1 MKQSKMTLIA
11 LVIILIGLALCTIH
25 IVYADNQNS
34 KEASSNDLGFMQQS
48 FDTKQ
53 VEHTSKTKLT
63 SYDKSGQQSDATGNL
78 SDLSG
83 NLTTNNSTGSNSL
96 GNYSEI
102 VGGSETKIPK
112 GLGKKHS
119 YTSWQ
124 SVNSS
129 NKDAF
134 KLVKKT
140 GLHFDNEGF
149 AKIRGRYVVICTKV
163 FGDVGDYVDFYK
175 ENGTVIPCIIGDI
188 KNSSNKWG
196 TSNGKDVL
204 DFFVDRATWYP
215 VDEGGNQ
222 QLDSVSF
229 KIQEDDLEE
238 ICDYFEKLT
247 EYFDNIQN
255 NNSKVTSI
263 ENIIKKLNTI
273 GNALETGNKQL
284 TLVVMI
290 VLCFIFYFA
299 FKFVFPIYVIAL
311 AMFTIYNVKLSSKI
325 YTTSLLRKVIEDN
338 ISAIE
343 QMYRDKALAQ
353 LNQEKRELEESY
365 KETKNELENEL
376 SDTKNKLESILMS
389 AKERFTYDDD
399 KLRENQNNLLIV
411 NKNKKSELERLKLQE
426 KQKYDSLLKELEV
439 TKQQFDQA
447 ADNLKNKYI
456 NFDKVG
462 DSYVMD
468 KDFLLDIDAVTKKP
482 KFFEFNFGSNLFIY
496 SDITDVINFIKLFVV
511 QVRARLKP
519 SCINM
524 TIFDDKFMG
533 RDYLCFK
540 ETEDDKY
547 DNIMRLLI
555 NKEELKNYV
564 GELSELSIT
573 RTTNIKRE
581 FNNIIE
587 YNNFMLS
594 QNSLP
599 ESYTFFFVQ
608 DIVLNT
614 LLETTFRQIL
624 LNGSDLGIYPFVFLS
639 MENFSQGGNDAKE
652 LIKYFDNI
660 YTFDQDAT
668 HQYEGSNTILKRKA
682 KDFVLERILGEES

>member
-1 MKQSKMTLIA
+1 MHKLNVDMNTDKKQQEVLSYDDLKIKLTNLQRDLAKCRENIENYERQSKHLEHEELNIKQSFERTLSEESNKELNQYVNNLSAPVANKVTELEDELLELEDRFKEEMSKFSKEDLTDYYYSESEMLEDIHKA
-11 LVIILIGLALCTIH
+11 LAMLNERLINLIGERF
-25 IVYADNQNS
+25 Q
-34 KEASSNDLGFMQQS
+34 KEL
-48 FDTKQ
+48 
-53 VEHTSKTKLT
+53 
-63 SYDKSGQQSDATGNL
+63 
-78 SDLSG
+78 
-83 NLTTNNSTGSNSL
+83 
-96 GNYSEI
+96 
-102 VGGSETKIPK
+102 
-112 GLGKKHS
+112 
-119 YTSWQ
+119 
-124 SVNSS
+124 
-129 NKDAF
+129 
-134 KLVKKT
+134 
-140 GLHFDNEGF
+140 
-149 AKIRGRYVVICTKV
+149 
-163 FGDVGDYVDFYK
+163 
-175 ENGTVIPCIIGDI
+175 
-188 KNSSNKWG
+188 
-196 TSNGKDVL
+196 
-204 DFFVDRATWYP
+204 
-215 VDEGGNQ
+215 NQ

-263 ENIIKKLNTI
+263 ENIVKKLNTI

-284 TLVVMI
+284 TLVVML

-343 QMYRDKALAQ
+343 QMYREKALAQ

>member
-1 MKQSKMTLIA
+1 MNTDKNQQEVLSYDDLKIKLTNLQRDLAKCRENIENYERQSKHLEHEELNIKQSFERTLSEESNKELNQYVNNLSAPVANKVTELEDELLELEDRFKEEMSKFSKEDLTDYYYSESEMLEDVHKA
-11 LVIILIGLALCTIH
+11 LAMLNERLTNLIGERF
-25 IVYADNQNS
+25 Q
-34 KEASSNDLGFMQQS
+34 KEL
-48 FDTKQ
+48 
-53 VEHTSKTKLT
+53 
-63 SYDKSGQQSDATGNL
+63 
-78 SDLSG
+78 
-83 NLTTNNSTGSNSL
+83 
-96 GNYSEI
+96 
-102 VGGSETKIPK
+102 
-112 GLGKKHS
+112 
-119 YTSWQ
+119 
-124 SVNSS
+124 
-129 NKDAF
+129 
-134 KLVKKT
+134 
-140 GLHFDNEGF
+140 
-149 AKIRGRYVVICTKV
+149 
-163 FGDVGDYVDFYK
+163 
-175 ENGTVIPCIIGDI
+175 
-188 KNSSNKWG
+188 
-196 TSNGKDVL
+196 
-204 DFFVDRATWYP
+204 
-215 VDEGGNQ
+215 NQ

-229 KIQEDDLEE
+229 KIQADDLEE

-263 ENIIKKLNTI
+263 ENIVKKLNTI

-284 TLVVMI
+284 TLVVML

-343 QMYRDKALAQ
+343 QMYREKALAQ

-547 DNIMRLLI
+547 DSIMRLLI

>member
-1 MKQSKMTLIA
+1 MNTDKKQQEVLSYDDLKIKLTNLQRDLAKCRENIENYERQSKHLEHEELNIKQSFERTLSEESNKELNQYVNNLSAPVANKVTELEDELLELEDRFKEEMSKFSKEDLTDYYYSESEMLEDVHKA
-11 LVIILIGLALCTIH
+11 LAMLNERLTNLIGERF
-25 IVYADNQNS
+25 Q
-34 KEASSNDLGFMQQS
+34 KEL
-48 FDTKQ
+48 
-53 VEHTSKTKLT
+53 
-63 SYDKSGQQSDATGNL
+63 
-78 SDLSG
+78 
-83 NLTTNNSTGSNSL
+83 
-96 GNYSEI
+96 
-102 VGGSETKIPK
+102 
-112 GLGKKHS
+112 
-119 YTSWQ
+119 
-124 SVNSS
+124 
-129 NKDAF
+129 
-134 KLVKKT
+134 
-140 GLHFDNEGF
+140 
-149 AKIRGRYVVICTKV
+149 
-163 FGDVGDYVDFYK
+163 
-175 ENGTVIPCIIGDI
+175 
-188 KNSSNKWG
+188 
-196 TSNGKDVL
+196 
-204 DFFVDRATWYP
+204 
-215 VDEGGNQ
+215 NQ

-229 KIQEDDLEE
+229 KIQADDLEE

-263 ENIIKKLNTI
+263 ENIVKKLNTI

-284 TLVVMI
+284 TLVVML

-540 ETEDDKY
+540 ETENDKY

>member
-1 MKQSKMTLIA
+1 MHKLNVDMNTDKKQQEVLSYDDLKIKLTNLQRDLAKCRENIENYERQSKHLEHEELNIKQSFERTLSEESNKELNQYVNNLSAPVANKVTELEDELLELEDRFKEEMSKFSKEDLTDYYYSESEMLEDVHKA
-11 LVIILIGLALCTIH
+11 LAMLNERLTNLIGERF
-25 IVYADNQNS
+25 Q
-34 KEASSNDLGFMQQS
+34 KEL
-48 FDTKQ
+48 
-53 VEHTSKTKLT
+53 
-63 SYDKSGQQSDATGNL
+63 
-78 SDLSG
+78 
-83 NLTTNNSTGSNSL
+83 
-96 GNYSEI
+96 
-102 VGGSETKIPK
+102 
-112 GLGKKHS
+112 
-119 YTSWQ
+119 
-124 SVNSS
+124 
-129 NKDAF
+129 
-134 KLVKKT
+134 
-140 GLHFDNEGF
+140 
-149 AKIRGRYVVICTKV
+149 
-163 FGDVGDYVDFYK
+163 
-175 ENGTVIPCIIGDI
+175 
-188 KNSSNKWG
+188 
-196 TSNGKDVL
+196 
-204 DFFVDRATWYP
+204 
-215 VDEGGNQ
+215 NQ

-263 ENIIKKLNTI
+263 ENIVKKLNTI

-284 TLVVMI
+284 TLVVML

-599 ESYTFFFVQ
+599 EFYTFFFVQ

>member
-1 MKQSKMTLIA
+1 MITKHRLIVCSDNYVGCIDCVDYAGYVGHTGCIGYVGFGSFVDWKEMHKLNVDMNTDKKQQEVLSYDDLKIKLTNLQRDLAKCRENIENYERQSKHLEHEELNIKQSFERTLSEESNKELNQYVNNLSAPVANKVTELEDELLELEDRFKEEMSKFSKEDLTDYYYSESEMLEDVHKA
-11 LVIILIGLALCTIH
+11 LAMLNERLTNLIGERF
-25 IVYADNQNS
+25 Q
-34 KEASSNDLGFMQQS
+34 KEL
-48 FDTKQ
+48 
-53 VEHTSKTKLT
+53 
-63 SYDKSGQQSDATGNL
+63 
-78 SDLSG
+78 
-83 NLTTNNSTGSNSL
+83 
-96 GNYSEI
+96 
-102 VGGSETKIPK
+102 
-112 GLGKKHS
+112 
-119 YTSWQ
+119 
-124 SVNSS
+124 
-129 NKDAF
+129 
-134 KLVKKT
+134 
-140 GLHFDNEGF
+140 
-149 AKIRGRYVVICTKV
+149 
-163 FGDVGDYVDFYK
+163 
-175 ENGTVIPCIIGDI
+175 
-188 KNSSNKWG
+188 
-196 TSNGKDVL
+196 
-204 DFFVDRATWYP
+204 
-215 VDEGGNQ
+215 NQ

-229 KIQEDDLEE
+229 KIQADDLEE

-263 ENIIKKLNTI
+263 ENIVKKLNTI

-284 TLVVMI
+284 TLVVML

-365 KETKNELENEL
+365 NETKNELENEL

-639 MENFSQGGNDAKE
+639 MENLSQGGNDAKE

>member
-1 MKQSKMTLIA
+1 MHKLNVDMNTDKKQQEVLSYDDLKIKLTNLQRDLAKCRENIENYERQSKHLEHEELNIKQSFERTLSEESNKELNQYVNNLSAPVANKVTELEDELLELEDRFKEEMSKFSKEDLTDYYYSESEMLEDVHKA
-11 LVIILIGLALCTIH
+11 LAMLNERLTNLIGERF
-25 IVYADNQNS
+25 Q
-34 KEASSNDLGFMQQS
+34 KEL
-48 FDTKQ
+48 
-53 VEHTSKTKLT
+53 
-63 SYDKSGQQSDATGNL
+63 
-78 SDLSG
+78 
-83 NLTTNNSTGSNSL
+83 
-96 GNYSEI
+96 
-102 VGGSETKIPK
+102 
-112 GLGKKHS
+112 
-119 YTSWQ
+119 
-124 SVNSS
+124 
-129 NKDAF
+129 
-134 KLVKKT
+134 
-140 GLHFDNEGF
+140 
-149 AKIRGRYVVICTKV
+149 
-163 FGDVGDYVDFYK
+163 
-175 ENGTVIPCIIGDI
+175 
-188 KNSSNKWG
+188 
-196 TSNGKDVL
+196 
-204 DFFVDRATWYP
+204 
-215 VDEGGNQ
+215 NQ

-229 KIQEDDLEE
+229 KIQADDLEE

-263 ENIIKKLNTI
+263 ENIVKKLNTI

-284 TLVVMI
+284 TLVVML

-511 QVRARLKP
+511 QARARLKP

>member
-1 MKQSKMTLIA
+1 MNTDKNQQEVLSYDDLKIKLTNLQRDLAKCRENIENYERQSKHLEHEELNIKQSFERTLSEESNKELNQYVNNLSAPVANKVTELEDELLELEDRFKEEMSKFSKEDLTDYYYSESEMLEDVHKA
-11 LVIILIGLALCTIH
+11 LAMLNERLTNLIGERF
-25 IVYADNQNS
+25 Q
-34 KEASSNDLGFMQQS
+34 KEL
-48 FDTKQ
+48 
-53 VEHTSKTKLT
+53 
-63 SYDKSGQQSDATGNL
+63 
-78 SDLSG
+78 
-83 NLTTNNSTGSNSL
+83 
-96 GNYSEI
+96 
-102 VGGSETKIPK
+102 
-112 GLGKKHS
+112 
-119 YTSWQ
+119 
-124 SVNSS
+124 
-129 NKDAF
+129 
-134 KLVKKT
+134 
-140 GLHFDNEGF
+140 
-149 AKIRGRYVVICTKV
+149 
-163 FGDVGDYVDFYK
+163 
-175 ENGTVIPCIIGDI
+175 
-188 KNSSNKWG
+188 
-196 TSNGKDVL
+196 
-204 DFFVDRATWYP
+204 
-215 VDEGGNQ
+215 NQ

-682 KDFVLERILGEES
+682 KDFVLERILGEEN

>member
-1 MKQSKMTLIA
+1 MHKLNVDMNTDKKQQEVLSYDDLKIKLTNLQRDLAKCRENIENYERQSKHLEHEELNIKQSFERTLSEESNKELSQYVNNLSAPVANKVTELEDELLELEDRFKEEMSKFSKEDLTDYYYSESEMLEDVHKA
-11 LVIILIGLALCTIH
+11 LAMLNERLTNLIGERF
-25 IVYADNQNS
+25 Q
-34 KEASSNDLGFMQQS
+34 KEL
-48 FDTKQ
+48 
-53 VEHTSKTKLT
+53 
-63 SYDKSGQQSDATGNL
+63 
-78 SDLSG
+78 
-83 NLTTNNSTGSNSL
+83 
-96 GNYSEI
+96 
-102 VGGSETKIPK
+102 
-112 GLGKKHS
+112 
-119 YTSWQ
+119 
-124 SVNSS
+124 
-129 NKDAF
+129 
-134 KLVKKT
+134 
-140 GLHFDNEGF
+140 
-149 AKIRGRYVVICTKV
+149 
-163 FGDVGDYVDFYK
+163 
-175 ENGTVIPCIIGDI
+175 
-188 KNSSNKWG
+188 
-196 TSNGKDVL
+196 
-204 DFFVDRATWYP
+204 
-215 VDEGGNQ
+215 NQ

-229 KIQEDDLEE
+229 KIQADDLEE

-263 ENIIKKLNTI
+263 ENIVKKLNTI

-284 TLVVMI
+284 TLVVML

>member
-1 MKQSKMTLIA
+1 MHKLNVDMNTDKKQQEVLSYDDLKIKLTNLQRDLAKCRENIENYERQSKHLEHEELNIKQSFERTLSEESNKELNQYVNNLSAPVANKVTELEDELLELEDRFKEEMSKFSKEDLTDYYYNESEMLEDVHKA
-11 LVIILIGLALCTIH
+11 LAMLNERLTNLIGERF
-25 IVYADNQNS
+25 Q
-34 KEASSNDLGFMQQS
+34 KEL
-48 FDTKQ
+48 
-53 VEHTSKTKLT
+53 
-63 SYDKSGQQSDATGNL
+63 
-78 SDLSG
+78 
-83 NLTTNNSTGSNSL
+83 
-96 GNYSEI
+96 
-102 VGGSETKIPK
+102 
-112 GLGKKHS
+112 
-119 YTSWQ
+119 
-124 SVNSS
+124 
-129 NKDAF
+129 
-134 KLVKKT
+134 
-140 GLHFDNEGF
+140 
-149 AKIRGRYVVICTKV
+149 
-163 FGDVGDYVDFYK
+163 
-175 ENGTVIPCIIGDI
+175 
-188 KNSSNKWG
+188 
-196 TSNGKDVL
+196 
-204 DFFVDRATWYP
+204 
-215 VDEGGNQ
+215 NQ

-229 KIQEDDLEE
+229 KIQADDLEE

-263 ENIIKKLNTI
+263 ENIVKKLNTI

-284 TLVVMI
+284 TLVVML

-468 KDFLLDIDAVTKKP
+468 KDFLLDIDEVTKKP

>member
-1 MKQSKMTLIA
+1 MHKLNVDMNTDKKQQEVLSYDDLKIKLTNLQRDLAKCRENIENYERQSKHLEHEELNIKQSFERTLSEESNKELNQYVNNLSAPVANKVTELEDELLELEDRFKEEMSKFSKEDLTDYYYSESEMLEDVHKA
-11 LVIILIGLALCTIH
+11 LAMLNERLTNLIGERF
-25 IVYADNQNS
+25 Q
-34 KEASSNDLGFMQQS
+34 KEL
-48 FDTKQ
+48 
-53 VEHTSKTKLT
+53 
-63 SYDKSGQQSDATGNL
+63 
-78 SDLSG
+78 
-83 NLTTNNSTGSNSL
+83 
-96 GNYSEI
+96 
-102 VGGSETKIPK
+102 
-112 GLGKKHS
+112 
-119 YTSWQ
+119 
-124 SVNSS
+124 
-129 NKDAF
+129 
-134 KLVKKT
+134 
-140 GLHFDNEGF
+140 
-149 AKIRGRYVVICTKV
+149 
-163 FGDVGDYVDFYK
+163 
-175 ENGTVIPCIIGDI
+175 
-188 KNSSNKWG
+188 
-196 TSNGKDVL
+196 
-204 DFFVDRATWYP
+204 
-215 VDEGGNQ
+215 NQ

-229 KIQEDDLEE
+229 KIQADDLEE

-263 ENIIKKLNTI
+263 ENIVKKLNTI

-284 TLVVMI
+284 TLVVML

-411 NKNKKSELERLKLQE
+411 NKNKKLELERLKLQE

>member
-1 MKQSKMTLIA
+1 MHKLNVDMNTDKNQQEVLSYDDLKIKLTNLQRDLAKCRENIENYERQSKHLEHEELNIKQSFERTLSEESNKELNQYVNNLSAPVANKVTELEDELLELEDRFKEEMSKFSKEDLTDYYYSESEMLEDVHKA
-11 LVIILIGLALCTIH
+11 LAMLNERLINLIGERF
-25 IVYADNQNS
+25 Q
-34 KEASSNDLGFMQQS
+34 KEL
-48 FDTKQ
+48 
-53 VEHTSKTKLT
+53 
-63 SYDKSGQQSDATGNL
+63 
-78 SDLSG
+78 
-83 NLTTNNSTGSNSL
+83 
-96 GNYSEI
+96 
-102 VGGSETKIPK
+102 
-112 GLGKKHS
+112 
-119 YTSWQ
+119 
-124 SVNSS
+124 
-129 NKDAF
+129 
-134 KLVKKT
+134 
-140 GLHFDNEGF
+140 
-149 AKIRGRYVVICTKV
+149 
-163 FGDVGDYVDFYK
+163 
-175 ENGTVIPCIIGDI
+175 
-188 KNSSNKWG
+188 
-196 TSNGKDVL
+196 
-204 DFFVDRATWYP
+204 
-215 VDEGGNQ
+215 NQ

>member
-1 MKQSKMTLIA
+1 MHKLNVDMNTDKKQQEVLSYDDLKIKLTNLQRDLAKCRENIENYERQSKHLEHEELNIKQSFERTLSEESNKELNQYVNNLSAPVANKVTELEDELLELEDRFKEEMSKFSKEDLTDYYYSESEMLEDVHKA
-11 LVIILIGLALCTIH
+11 LAMLTERLTNLIGERF
-25 IVYADNQNS
+25 Q
-34 KEASSNDLGFMQQS
+34 KEL
-48 FDTKQ
+48 
-53 VEHTSKTKLT
+53 
-63 SYDKSGQQSDATGNL
+63 
-78 SDLSG
+78 
-83 NLTTNNSTGSNSL
+83 
-96 GNYSEI
+96 
-102 VGGSETKIPK
+102 
-112 GLGKKHS
+112 
-119 YTSWQ
+119 
-124 SVNSS
+124 
-129 NKDAF
+129 
-134 KLVKKT
+134 
-140 GLHFDNEGF
+140 
-149 AKIRGRYVVICTKV
+149 
-163 FGDVGDYVDFYK
+163 
-175 ENGTVIPCIIGDI
+175 
-188 KNSSNKWG
+188 
-196 TSNGKDVL
+196 
-204 DFFVDRATWYP
+204 
-215 VDEGGNQ
+215 NQ

-229 KIQEDDLEE
+229 KIQADDLEE

-263 ENIIKKLNTI
+263 ENIVKKLNTI

-284 TLVVMI
+284 TLVVML

>member
-1 MKQSKMTLIA
+1 MNTDKKQQEVLSYDDLKIKLTNLQRDLAKCRENIENYERQSKHLEHEELNIKQSFERTLSEESNKELNQYVNNLSAPVANKVTELEDELLELEDRFKEEMSKFSKEDLTDYYYSESEMLEDVHKA
-11 LVIILIGLALCTIH
+11 LAMLNERLTNLIGERF
-25 IVYADNQNS
+25 Q
-34 KEASSNDLGFMQQS
+34 KEL
-48 FDTKQ
+48 
-53 VEHTSKTKLT
+53 
-63 SYDKSGQQSDATGNL
+63 
-78 SDLSG
+78 
-83 NLTTNNSTGSNSL
+83 
-96 GNYSEI
+96 
-102 VGGSETKIPK
+102 
-112 GLGKKHS
+112 
-119 YTSWQ
+119 
-124 SVNSS
+124 
-129 NKDAF
+129 
-134 KLVKKT
+134 
-140 GLHFDNEGF
+140 
-149 AKIRGRYVVICTKV
+149 
-163 FGDVGDYVDFYK
+163 
-175 ENGTVIPCIIGDI
+175 
-188 KNSSNKWG
+188 
-196 TSNGKDVL
+196 
-204 DFFVDRATWYP
+204 
-215 VDEGGNQ
+215 NQ

-229 KIQEDDLEE
+229 KIQADDLEE

-263 ENIIKKLNTI
+263 ENIVKKLNTI

-284 TLVVMI
+284 TLVVML

-624 LNGSDLGIYPFVFLS
+624 LNGSDLGIYLFVFLS

>member
-1 MKQSKMTLIA
+1 MNTDKNQQEVLSYDDLKIKLTNLQRDLAKCRENIENYERQSKHLEHEELNIKQSFERTLSEESNKELNQYVNNLSAPVANKVTELEDELLELEDRFKEEMSKFSKEDLTDYYYSESEMLEDVHKA
-11 LVIILIGLALCTIH
+11 LAMLNERLTNLIGERF
-25 IVYADNQNS
+25 Q
-34 KEASSNDLGFMQQS
+34 KEL
-48 FDTKQ
+48 
-53 VEHTSKTKLT
+53 
-63 SYDKSGQQSDATGNL
+63 
-78 SDLSG
+78 
-83 NLTTNNSTGSNSL
+83 
-96 GNYSEI
+96 
-102 VGGSETKIPK
+102 
-112 GLGKKHS
+112 
-119 YTSWQ
+119 
-124 SVNSS
+124 
-129 NKDAF
+129 
-134 KLVKKT
+134 
-140 GLHFDNEGF
+140 
-149 AKIRGRYVVICTKV
+149 
-163 FGDVGDYVDFYK
+163 
-175 ENGTVIPCIIGDI
+175 
-188 KNSSNKWG
+188 
-196 TSNGKDVL
+196 
-204 DFFVDRATWYP
+204 
-215 VDEGGNQ
+215 NQ

-447 ADNLKNKYI
+447 ADNLKNRYI

-496 SDITDVINFIKLFVV
+496 SDITDIINFIKLFVV

>member
-1 MKQSKMTLIA
+1 MHKLNVDMNTDKKQQEVLSYDDLKIKLTNLQRDLAKCRENIENYERQSKHLEHEELNIKQSFERTLSEESNKELNQYVNNLSSPVANKVTELEDELLELEDRFKEEMSKFSKEDLTDYYYSESEMLEDVHKA
-11 LVIILIGLALCTIH
+11 LAMLNERLTNLIGERF
-25 IVYADNQNS
+25 Q
-34 KEASSNDLGFMQQS
+34 KEL
-48 FDTKQ
+48 
-53 VEHTSKTKLT
+53 
-63 SYDKSGQQSDATGNL
+63 
-78 SDLSG
+78 
-83 NLTTNNSTGSNSL
+83 
-96 GNYSEI
+96 
-102 VGGSETKIPK
+102 
-112 GLGKKHS
+112 
-119 YTSWQ
+119 
-124 SVNSS
+124 
-129 NKDAF
+129 
-134 KLVKKT
+134 
-140 GLHFDNEGF
+140 
-149 AKIRGRYVVICTKV
+149 
-163 FGDVGDYVDFYK
+163 
-175 ENGTVIPCIIGDI
+175 
-188 KNSSNKWG
+188 
-196 TSNGKDVL
+196 
-204 DFFVDRATWYP
+204 
-215 VDEGGNQ
+215 NQ

-229 KIQEDDLEE
+229 KIQADDLEE

-263 ENIIKKLNTI
+263 ENIVKKLNTI

-284 TLVVMI
+284 TLVVML

>member
-1 MKQSKMTLIA
+1 MHKLNVDMNTDKKQQEVLSYDDLKIKLTNLQRDLAKCRENIENYERQSKHLEHEELNIKQSFERTLSEESNKELNQYVNNLSAPVANKVTELEDELLELKDRFKEEMSKFSKEDLTDYYYSESEMLEDVHKA
-11 LVIILIGLALCTIH
+11 LAMLNERLTNLIGERF
-25 IVYADNQNS
+25 Q
-34 KEASSNDLGFMQQS
+34 KEL
-48 FDTKQ
+48 
-53 VEHTSKTKLT
+53 
-63 SYDKSGQQSDATGNL
+63 
-78 SDLSG
+78 
-83 NLTTNNSTGSNSL
+83 
-96 GNYSEI
+96 
-102 VGGSETKIPK
+102 
-112 GLGKKHS
+112 
-119 YTSWQ
+119 
-124 SVNSS
+124 
-129 NKDAF
+129 
-134 KLVKKT
+134 
-140 GLHFDNEGF
+140 
-149 AKIRGRYVVICTKV
+149 
-163 FGDVGDYVDFYK
+163 
-175 ENGTVIPCIIGDI
+175 
-188 KNSSNKWG
+188 
-196 TSNGKDVL
+196 
-204 DFFVDRATWYP
+204 
-215 VDEGGNQ
+215 NQ

-229 KIQEDDLEE
+229 KIQADDLEE

-263 ENIIKKLNTI
+263 ENIVKKLNTI

-284 TLVVMI
+284 TLVVML

-343 QMYRDKALAQ
+343 QMYREKALAQ

-547 DNIMRLLI
+547 DSIMRLLI

>member
-1 MKQSKMTLIA
+1 MNTDKKQQEVLSYDDLKIKLTNLQRDLAKCRENIENYERQSKHLEHEELNIKQSFEKTLSEESNKELNQYVNNLSAPVANKVTELEDELLELEDRFKEEMSKFSKEDLTDYYYSESEMLEDVHKA
-11 LVIILIGLALCTIH
+11 LAMLNERLTNLIGERF
-25 IVYADNQNS
+25 Q
-34 KEASSNDLGFMQQS
+34 KEL
-48 FDTKQ
+48 
-53 VEHTSKTKLT
+53 
-63 SYDKSGQQSDATGNL
+63 
-78 SDLSG
+78 
-83 NLTTNNSTGSNSL
+83 
-96 GNYSEI
+96 
-102 VGGSETKIPK
+102 
-112 GLGKKHS
+112 
-119 YTSWQ
+119 
-124 SVNSS
+124 
-129 NKDAF
+129 
-134 KLVKKT
+134 
-140 GLHFDNEGF
+140 
-149 AKIRGRYVVICTKV
+149 
-163 FGDVGDYVDFYK
+163 
-175 ENGTVIPCIIGDI
+175 
-188 KNSSNKWG
+188 
-196 TSNGKDVL
+196 
-204 DFFVDRATWYP
+204 
-215 VDEGGNQ
+215 NQ

-229 KIQEDDLEE
+229 KIQADDLEE

-263 ENIIKKLNTI
+263 ENIVKKLNTI

-284 TLVVMI
+284 TLVVML

>member
-1 MKQSKMTLIA
+1 MHKLNVDMNTDKKQQEVLSYDDLKIKLTNLQRDLAKCRENIENYERQSKHLEHEELNIKQSFERTLSEESNKELNQYVNNLSAPVANKVTELEDELLELEDRFKEEMSKFSKEDLTDYYYSESEMLEDVHKA
-11 LVIILIGLALCTIH
+11 LAMLNERLTNLIGERF
-25 IVYADNQNS
+25 Q
-34 KEASSNDLGFMQQS
+34 KEL
-48 FDTKQ
+48 
-53 VEHTSKTKLT
+53 
-63 SYDKSGQQSDATGNL
+63 
-78 SDLSG
+78 
-83 NLTTNNSTGSNSL
+83 
-96 GNYSEI
+96 
-102 VGGSETKIPK
+102 
-112 GLGKKHS
+112 
-119 YTSWQ
+119 
-124 SVNSS
+124 
-129 NKDAF
+129 
-134 KLVKKT
+134 
-140 GLHFDNEGF
+140 
-149 AKIRGRYVVICTKV
+149 
-163 FGDVGDYVDFYK
+163 
-175 ENGTVIPCIIGDI
+175 
-188 KNSSNKWG
+188 
-196 TSNGKDVL
+196 
-204 DFFVDRATWYP
+204 
-215 VDEGGNQ
+215 NQ

-229 KIQEDDLEE
+229 KIQADDLEE

-284 TLVVMI
+284 TLVVML

>member
-1 MKQSKMTLIA
+1 MNTDKKQQEVLSYDDLKIKLTNLQRDLAKCRENIENYERQSKHLEHEELNIKQSFERTLSEESNKELNQYVNNLSAPVANKVTELEDELLELEDRFKEEMSKFSKEDLTDYYYSESEMLEDVHKA
-11 LVIILIGLALCTIH
+11 LAMLNERLTNLIGERF
-25 IVYADNQNS
+25 Q
-34 KEASSNDLGFMQQS
+34 KEL
-48 FDTKQ
+48 
-53 VEHTSKTKLT
+53 
-63 SYDKSGQQSDATGNL
+63 
-78 SDLSG
+78 
-83 NLTTNNSTGSNSL
+83 
-96 GNYSEI
+96 
-102 VGGSETKIPK
+102 
-112 GLGKKHS
+112 
-119 YTSWQ
+119 
-124 SVNSS
+124 
-129 NKDAF
+129 
-134 KLVKKT
+134 
-140 GLHFDNEGF
+140 
-149 AKIRGRYVVICTKV
+149 
-163 FGDVGDYVDFYK
+163 
-175 ENGTVIPCIIGDI
+175 
-188 KNSSNKWG
+188 
-196 TSNGKDVL
+196 
-204 DFFVDRATWYP
+204 
-215 VDEGGNQ
+215 NQ

-263 ENIIKKLNTI
+263 ENIVKKLNTI

-284 TLVVMI
+284 TLVVML

-462 DSYVMD
+462 DSYVMA

-524 TIFDDKFMG
+524 TSFDDKFMG

-682 KDFVLERILGEES
+682 KDFVLERILGEEI

>member
-1 MKQSKMTLIA
+1 MHKLNVDMNTDKKQQEVLSYDDLKIKLTNLQRDLAKCRENIENYERQSKHLEHEELNIKQSFERTLSEESNKELNQYVNNLSAPVAKKVTELEDELLELEDRFKEEMSKFSKEDLTDYYYSESEMLEDVHKA
-11 LVIILIGLALCTIH
+11 LAMLNERLTNLIGERF
-25 IVYADNQNS
+25 Q
-34 KEASSNDLGFMQQS
+34 KEL
-48 FDTKQ
+48 
-53 VEHTSKTKLT
+53 
-63 SYDKSGQQSDATGNL
+63 
-78 SDLSG
+78 
-83 NLTTNNSTGSNSL
+83 
-96 GNYSEI
+96 
-102 VGGSETKIPK
+102 
-112 GLGKKHS
+112 
-119 YTSWQ
+119 
-124 SVNSS
+124 
-129 NKDAF
+129 
-134 KLVKKT
+134 
-140 GLHFDNEGF
+140 
-149 AKIRGRYVVICTKV
+149 
-163 FGDVGDYVDFYK
+163 
-175 ENGTVIPCIIGDI
+175 
-188 KNSSNKWG
+188 
-196 TSNGKDVL
+196 
-204 DFFVDRATWYP
+204 
-215 VDEGGNQ
+215 NQ

-482 KFFEFNFGSNLFIY
+482 KFFVFNFGSNLFIY

>member
-1 MKQSKMTLIA
+1 MNTDKKQQEVLSYDDLKIKLTNLQRDLAKCRENIENYERQSKHLEHEELNIKQSFERTLSEESNKELNQYVNNLSAPVANKVTELEDELLELEDRFKEEMSKFSKEDLTDYYYSESEMLEDVHKA
-11 LVIILIGLALCTIH
+11 LAMLNERLTNLIGERF
-25 IVYADNQNS
+25 Q
-34 KEASSNDLGFMQQS
+34 KEL
-48 FDTKQ
+48 
-53 VEHTSKTKLT
+53 
-63 SYDKSGQQSDATGNL
+63 
-78 SDLSG
+78 
-83 NLTTNNSTGSNSL
+83 
-96 GNYSEI
+96 
-102 VGGSETKIPK
+102 
-112 GLGKKHS
+112 
-119 YTSWQ
+119 
-124 SVNSS
+124 
-129 NKDAF
+129 
-134 KLVKKT
+134 
-140 GLHFDNEGF
+140 
-149 AKIRGRYVVICTKV
+149 
-163 FGDVGDYVDFYK
+163 
-175 ENGTVIPCIIGDI
+175 
-188 KNSSNKWG
+188 
-196 TSNGKDVL
+196 
-204 DFFVDRATWYP
+204 
-215 VDEGGNQ
+215 NQ

-229 KIQEDDLEE
+229 KIQADDLEE

-263 ENIIKKLNTI
+263 ENIVKKLNTI

-284 TLVVMI
+284 TLVVML

-343 QMYRDKALAQ
+343 QMYREKALAQ

>member
-1 MKQSKMTLIA
+1 MNTDKKQQEVLSYDDLKIKLTNLQRDLAKCRENIENYERQSKHLEHEELNIKQSFERTLSEESNKELNQYVNNLSAPVANKVTELEDELLELEDRFKEEMSKFSKEDLTDYYYSESEMLEDVHKA
-11 LVIILIGLALCTIH
+11 LAMLNERLTNLIGERF
-25 IVYADNQNS
+25 Q
-34 KEASSNDLGFMQQS
+34 KEL
-48 FDTKQ
+48 
-53 VEHTSKTKLT
+53 
-63 SYDKSGQQSDATGNL
+63 
-78 SDLSG
+78 
-83 NLTTNNSTGSNSL
+83 
-96 GNYSEI
+96 
-102 VGGSETKIPK
+102 
-112 GLGKKHS
+112 
-119 YTSWQ
+119 
-124 SVNSS
+124 
-129 NKDAF
+129 
-134 KLVKKT
+134 
-140 GLHFDNEGF
+140 
-149 AKIRGRYVVICTKV
+149 
-163 FGDVGDYVDFYK
+163 
-175 ENGTVIPCIIGDI
+175 
-188 KNSSNKWG
+188 
-196 TSNGKDVL
+196 
-204 DFFVDRATWYP
+204 
-215 VDEGGNQ
+215 NQ

-229 KIQEDDLEE
+229 KIQADDLEE

-263 ENIIKKLNTI
+263 ENIVKKLNTI

-284 TLVVMI
+284 TLVVML

-389 AKERFTYDDD
+389 AKERFIYDDD

>member
-1 MKQSKMTLIA
+1 MHKLNVDMNTDKKQQEVLSYDDLKIKLTNLQRDLAKCRENIENYERQSKHLEHEELNIKQSFERTLSEESNKELNQYVNNLSAPVANKVTELEDELLELEDRFKEEMSKFSKEDLTDYYYSESEMLEDVHKA
-11 LVIILIGLALCTIH
+11 LAMLNERLTNLIGERF
-25 IVYADNQNS
+25 Q
-34 KEASSNDLGFMQQS
+34 KEL
-48 FDTKQ
+48 
-53 VEHTSKTKLT
+53 
-63 SYDKSGQQSDATGNL
+63 
-78 SDLSG
+78 
-83 NLTTNNSTGSNSL
+83 
-96 GNYSEI
+96 
-102 VGGSETKIPK
+102 
-112 GLGKKHS
+112 
-119 YTSWQ
+119 
-124 SVNSS
+124 
-129 NKDAF
+129 
-134 KLVKKT
+134 
-140 GLHFDNEGF
+140 
-149 AKIRGRYVVICTKV
+149 
-163 FGDVGDYVDFYK
+163 
-175 ENGTVIPCIIGDI
+175 
-188 KNSSNKWG
+188 
-196 TSNGKDVL
+196 
-204 DFFVDRATWYP
+204 
-215 VDEGGNQ
+215 NQ

-229 KIQEDDLEE
+229 KIQADDLEE

-263 ENIIKKLNTI
+263 ENIVKKLNTI

-284 TLVVMI
+284 TLVVML

-343 QMYRDKALAQ
+343 QMYRGKALAQ

>member
-1 MKQSKMTLIA
+1 MNTDKKQQEVLSYDDLKIKLTNLQRDLAKCRENIENYERQSKHLEHEELNIKQSFERTLSEESNKELNQYVNNLSAPVANKVTELEDELLELEDRFKEEMSKFSKEDLTDYYYSESEMLEDVHKA
-11 LVIILIGLALCTIH
+11 LAMLNERLTNLIGERF
-25 IVYADNQNS
+25 Q
-34 KEASSNDLGFMQQS
+34 KEL
-48 FDTKQ
+48 
-53 VEHTSKTKLT
+53 
-63 SYDKSGQQSDATGNL
+63 
-78 SDLSG
+78 
-83 NLTTNNSTGSNSL
+83 
-96 GNYSEI
+96 
-102 VGGSETKIPK
+102 
-112 GLGKKHS
+112 
-119 YTSWQ
+119 
-124 SVNSS
+124 
-129 NKDAF
+129 
-134 KLVKKT
+134 
-140 GLHFDNEGF
+140 
-149 AKIRGRYVVICTKV
+149 
-163 FGDVGDYVDFYK
+163 
-175 ENGTVIPCIIGDI
+175 
-188 KNSSNKWG
+188 
-196 TSNGKDVL
+196 
-204 DFFVDRATWYP
+204 
-215 VDEGGNQ
+215 NQ

-263 ENIIKKLNTI
+263 ENIVKKLNTI

-284 TLVVMI
+284 TLVVML

-343 QMYRDKALAQ
+343 QMYRDKALAK

>member
-1 MKQSKMTLIA
+1 MNTDKNQQEVLSYDDLKIKLTNLQRDLAKCRENIENYERQSKHLEHEELNIKQSFERTLSEESNKELNQYVNNLSAPVANKVTELEDELLELEDRFKEEMSKFSKEDLTDYYYSESEMLEDVHKA
-11 LVIILIGLALCTIH
+11 LAMLNERLTNLIGERF
-25 IVYADNQNS
+25 Q
-34 KEASSNDLGFMQQS
+34 KEL
-48 FDTKQ
+48 
-53 VEHTSKTKLT
+53 
-63 SYDKSGQQSDATGNL
+63 
-78 SDLSG
+78 
-83 NLTTNNSTGSNSL
+83 
-96 GNYSEI
+96 
-102 VGGSETKIPK
+102 
-112 GLGKKHS
+112 
-119 YTSWQ
+119 
-124 SVNSS
+124 
-129 NKDAF
+129 
-134 KLVKKT
+134 
-140 GLHFDNEGF
+140 
-149 AKIRGRYVVICTKV
+149 
-163 FGDVGDYVDFYK
+163 
-175 ENGTVIPCIIGDI
+175 
-188 KNSSNKWG
+188 
-196 TSNGKDVL
+196 
-204 DFFVDRATWYP
+204 
-215 VDEGGNQ
+215 NQ

-255 NNSKVTSI
+255 NNSKVTFI
-263 ENIIKKLNTI
+263 ENIVKKLNTI

-284 TLVVMI
+284 TLVVML

-311 AMFTIYNVKLSSKI
+311 AMFTIYNVKLSIKI

-447 ADNLKNKYI
+447 ADNLKNRYI

>member
-1 MKQSKMTLIA
+1 MNTDKKQQEVLSYDDLKIKLTNLQRDLAKCRENIENYERQSKHLEHEELNIKQSFERTLSEESNKELNQYVNNLSAPVANKVTELEDELLELEDRFKEEMSKFSKEDLTDYYYSESEMLEDVHKA
-11 LVIILIGLALCTIH
+11 LAMLNERLTNLIGERF
-25 IVYADNQNS
+25 Q
-34 KEASSNDLGFMQQS
+34 KEL
-48 FDTKQ
+48 
-53 VEHTSKTKLT
+53 
-63 SYDKSGQQSDATGNL
+63 
-78 SDLSG
+78 
-83 NLTTNNSTGSNSL
+83 
-96 GNYSEI
+96 
-102 VGGSETKIPK
+102 
-112 GLGKKHS
+112 
-119 YTSWQ
+119 
-124 SVNSS
+124 
-129 NKDAF
+129 
-134 KLVKKT
+134 
-140 GLHFDNEGF
+140 
-149 AKIRGRYVVICTKV
+149 
-163 FGDVGDYVDFYK
+163 
-175 ENGTVIPCIIGDI
+175 
-188 KNSSNKWG
+188 
-196 TSNGKDVL
+196 
-204 DFFVDRATWYP
+204 
-215 VDEGGNQ
+215 NQ

-229 KIQEDDLEE
+229 KIQADDLEE

-263 ENIIKKLNTI
+263 ENIVKKLNTI

-284 TLVVMI
+284 TLVVML

-462 DSYVMD
+462 DCYVMD

>member
-1 MKQSKMTLIA
+1 MHKLNVDMNTDKKQQEVLSYDDLKIKLTNLQRDLAKCRENIENYERQSKHLEHEELNIKQSFERTLSEESNKELNQYVNNLSAPVANKVTELEDELLELEDRFKEEMSKFSKEDLTDYYYSGSEMLEDVHKA
-11 LVIILIGLALCTIH
+11 LAMLNERLTNLIGERF
-25 IVYADNQNS
+25 Q
-34 KEASSNDLGFMQQS
+34 KEL
-48 FDTKQ
+48 
-53 VEHTSKTKLT
+53 
-63 SYDKSGQQSDATGNL
+63 
-78 SDLSG
+78 
-83 NLTTNNSTGSNSL
+83 
-96 GNYSEI
+96 
-102 VGGSETKIPK
+102 
-112 GLGKKHS
+112 
-119 YTSWQ
+119 
-124 SVNSS
+124 
-129 NKDAF
+129 
-134 KLVKKT
+134 
-140 GLHFDNEGF
+140 
-149 AKIRGRYVVICTKV
+149 
-163 FGDVGDYVDFYK
+163 
-175 ENGTVIPCIIGDI
+175 
-188 KNSSNKWG
+188 
-196 TSNGKDVL
+196 
-204 DFFVDRATWYP
+204 
-215 VDEGGNQ
+215 NQ

-229 KIQEDDLEE
+229 KIQADDLEE

-263 ENIIKKLNTI
+263 ENIVKKLNTI

-284 TLVVMI
+284 TLVVML

-343 QMYRDKALAQ
+343 QMYREKALAQ

-468 KDFLLDIDAVTKKP
+468 KDFLLDIDTVTKKP

-547 DNIMRLLI
+547 DSIMRLLI

>member
-1 MKQSKMTLIA
+1 MHKLNVDMNTDKNQQEVLSYDDLKIKLTNLQRDLAKCRENIENYERQSKHLEHEELNIKQSFERTLSEESNKELNQYVNNLSAPVANKVTELEDELLELEDRFKEEMSKFSKEDLTDYYYSESEMLEDVHKA
-11 LVIILIGLALCTIH
+11 LAMLNERLTNLIGERF
-25 IVYADNQNS
+25 Q
-34 KEASSNDLGFMQQS
+34 K
-48 FDTKQ
+48 
-53 VEHTSKTKLT
+53 KL
-63 SYDKSGQQSDATGNL
+63 
-78 SDLSG
+78 
-83 NLTTNNSTGSNSL
+83 
-96 GNYSEI
+96 
-102 VGGSETKIPK
+102 
-112 GLGKKHS
+112 
-119 YTSWQ
+119 
-124 SVNSS
+124 
-129 NKDAF
+129 
-134 KLVKKT
+134 
-140 GLHFDNEGF
+140 
-149 AKIRGRYVVICTKV
+149 
-163 FGDVGDYVDFYK
+163 
-175 ENGTVIPCIIGDI
+175 
-188 KNSSNKWG
+188 
-196 TSNGKDVL
+196 
-204 DFFVDRATWYP
+204 
-215 VDEGGNQ
+215 NQ

>member
-1 MKQSKMTLIA
+1 MHKLNVDMNTDKKQQEVLSYDDLKIKLTNLQRDLAKCRENIENYERQSKHLEHEELNIKQSFERTLSEESNKELNQYVNNLSAPVANKVTELEDELLELEDRFKEEMSKFSKEDLTDYYYSESEMLEDVHKA
-11 LVIILIGLALCTIH
+11 LAMLNERLTNLIGERF
-25 IVYADNQNS
+25 Q
-34 KEASSNDLGFMQQS
+34 KEL
-48 FDTKQ
+48 
-53 VEHTSKTKLT
+53 
-63 SYDKSGQQSDATGNL
+63 
-78 SDLSG
+78 
-83 NLTTNNSTGSNSL
+83 
-96 GNYSEI
+96 
-102 VGGSETKIPK
+102 
-112 GLGKKHS
+112 
-119 YTSWQ
+119 
-124 SVNSS
+124 
-129 NKDAF
+129 
-134 KLVKKT
+134 
-140 GLHFDNEGF
+140 
-149 AKIRGRYVVICTKV
+149 
-163 FGDVGDYVDFYK
+163 
-175 ENGTVIPCIIGDI
+175 
-188 KNSSNKWG
+188 
-196 TSNGKDVL
+196 
-204 DFFVDRATWYP
+204 
-215 VDEGGNQ
+215 NQ

-229 KIQEDDLEE
+229 KIQADDLEE

-263 ENIIKKLNTI
+263 ENIVKKLNTI

-284 TLVVMI
+284 TLVVML

-353 LNQEKRELEESY
+353 LNQEKRELEESC

>member
-1 MKQSKMTLIA
+1 MNTDKNQQEVLSYDDLKIKLTNLQRDLAKCRENIENYERQSKHLEHEELNIKQSFERTLSEESNKELNQYVNNLSAPVANKVTELEDELLELEDRFKEEMSKFSKEDLTDYYYSESEMLEDVHKA
-11 LVIILIGLALCTIH
+11 LAMLNEHLTNLIGERF
-25 IVYADNQNS
+25 Q
-34 KEASSNDLGFMQQS
+34 KEL
-48 FDTKQ
+48 
-53 VEHTSKTKLT
+53 
-63 SYDKSGQQSDATGNL
+63 
-78 SDLSG
+78 
-83 NLTTNNSTGSNSL
+83 
-96 GNYSEI
+96 
-102 VGGSETKIPK
+102 
-112 GLGKKHS
+112 
-119 YTSWQ
+119 
-124 SVNSS
+124 
-129 NKDAF
+129 
-134 KLVKKT
+134 
-140 GLHFDNEGF
+140 
-149 AKIRGRYVVICTKV
+149 
-163 FGDVGDYVDFYK
+163 
-175 ENGTVIPCIIGDI
+175 
-188 KNSSNKWG
+188 
-196 TSNGKDVL
+196 
-204 DFFVDRATWYP
+204 
-215 VDEGGNQ
+215 NQ

-263 ENIIKKLNTI
+263 ENIVKKLNTI

-284 TLVVMI
+284 TLVVML

-426 KQKYDSLLKELEV
+426 KQKYDSLLKELGV

>member
-1 MKQSKMTLIA
+1 MVNFVDWKEMHKLNVDMNTDKKQQEVLSYDDLKIKLTNLQRDLAKCRENIENYERQSKHLEHEELNIKQSFERTLSEESNKELNQYVNNLSAPVANKVTELEDELLELEDRFKEEMSKFSKEDLTDYYYSESEMLEDVHKA
-11 LVIILIGLALCTIH
+11 LAMLNERLTNLIGERF
-25 IVYADNQNS
+25 Q
-34 KEASSNDLGFMQQS
+34 K
-48 FDTKQ
+48 
-53 VEHTSKTKLT
+53 KL
-63 SYDKSGQQSDATGNL
+63 
-78 SDLSG
+78 
-83 NLTTNNSTGSNSL
+83 
-96 GNYSEI
+96 
-102 VGGSETKIPK
+102 
-112 GLGKKHS
+112 
-119 YTSWQ
+119 
-124 SVNSS
+124 
-129 NKDAF
+129 
-134 KLVKKT
+134 
-140 GLHFDNEGF
+140 
-149 AKIRGRYVVICTKV
+149 
-163 FGDVGDYVDFYK
+163 
-175 ENGTVIPCIIGDI
+175 
-188 KNSSNKWG
+188 
-196 TSNGKDVL
+196 
-204 DFFVDRATWYP
+204 
-215 VDEGGNQ
+215 NQ

-263 ENIIKKLNTI
+263 ENIVKKLNTI

-284 TLVVMI
+284 TLVVML

-682 KDFVLERILGEES
+682 KDFVLERILGEEI

>member
-1 MKQSKMTLIA
+1 MHKLNVDMNTDKKQQEVLSYDDLKIKLTNLQRDLAKCRENIENYERQSKHLEYEELNIKQSFERTLSEESNKELNQYVNNLSAPVANKVTELEDELLELEDRFKEEMSKFSKEDLTDYYYSESEMLEDVHKA
-11 LVIILIGLALCTIH
+11 LAMLNERLTNLIGERF
-25 IVYADNQNS
+25 Q
-34 KEASSNDLGFMQQS
+34 KEL
-48 FDTKQ
+48 
-53 VEHTSKTKLT
+53 
-63 SYDKSGQQSDATGNL
+63 
-78 SDLSG
+78 
-83 NLTTNNSTGSNSL
+83 
-96 GNYSEI
+96 
-102 VGGSETKIPK
+102 
-112 GLGKKHS
+112 
-119 YTSWQ
+119 
-124 SVNSS
+124 
-129 NKDAF
+129 
-134 KLVKKT
+134 
-140 GLHFDNEGF
+140 
-149 AKIRGRYVVICTKV
+149 
-163 FGDVGDYVDFYK
+163 
-175 ENGTVIPCIIGDI
+175 
-188 KNSSNKWG
+188 
-196 TSNGKDVL
+196 
-204 DFFVDRATWYP
+204 
-215 VDEGGNQ
+215 NQ

-263 ENIIKKLNTI
+263 ENIVKKLNTI

-284 TLVVMI
+284 TLVVML

>member
-1 MKQSKMTLIA
+1 MNTDKKQQEVLSYDDLKIKLTNLQRDLVKCRENIENYERQSKHLEHEELNIKQSFERTLSEESNKELNQYVNNLSAPVANKVTELEDELLELEDRFKEEMSKFSKEDLTDYYYSESEMLEDVHKA
-11 LVIILIGLALCTIH
+11 LAMLNERLTNLIGERF
-25 IVYADNQNS
+25 Q
-34 KEASSNDLGFMQQS
+34 KEL
-48 FDTKQ
+48 
-53 VEHTSKTKLT
+53 
-63 SYDKSGQQSDATGNL
+63 
-78 SDLSG
+78 
-83 NLTTNNSTGSNSL
+83 
-96 GNYSEI
+96 
-102 VGGSETKIPK
+102 
-112 GLGKKHS
+112 
-119 YTSWQ
+119 
-124 SVNSS
+124 
-129 NKDAF
+129 
-134 KLVKKT
+134 
-140 GLHFDNEGF
+140 
-149 AKIRGRYVVICTKV
+149 
-163 FGDVGDYVDFYK
+163 
-175 ENGTVIPCIIGDI
+175 
-188 KNSSNKWG
+188 
-196 TSNGKDVL
+196 
-204 DFFVDRATWYP
+204 
-215 VDEGGNQ
+215 NQ

-229 KIQEDDLEE
+229 KIQADDLEE

-263 ENIIKKLNTI
+263 ENIVKKLNTI

-284 TLVVMI
+284 TLVVML

-524 TIFDDKFMG
+524 TIFDDKFIG

>member
-1 MKQSKMTLIA
+1 MNTDKKQQEVLSYDDLKIKLTNLQRDLAKCRENIENYERQSKHLEHEELNIKQSFERTLSEESNKELNQYVNNLSAPVANKVTELEDELLELEDRFKEEMSKFSKEDLTDYYYSESEMLEDVHKA
-11 LVIILIGLALCTIH
+11 LAMLNERLTNLIGERFL
-25 IVYADNQNS
+25 
-34 KEASSNDLGFMQQS
+34 KEL
-48 FDTKQ
+48 
-53 VEHTSKTKLT
+53 
-63 SYDKSGQQSDATGNL
+63 
-78 SDLSG
+78 
-83 NLTTNNSTGSNSL
+83 
-96 GNYSEI
+96 
-102 VGGSETKIPK
+102 
-112 GLGKKHS
+112 
-119 YTSWQ
+119 
-124 SVNSS
+124 
-129 NKDAF
+129 
-134 KLVKKT
+134 
-140 GLHFDNEGF
+140 
-149 AKIRGRYVVICTKV
+149 
-163 FGDVGDYVDFYK
+163 
-175 ENGTVIPCIIGDI
+175 
-188 KNSSNKWG
+188 
-196 TSNGKDVL
+196 
-204 DFFVDRATWYP
+204 
-215 VDEGGNQ
+215 NQ

-229 KIQEDDLEE
+229 KIQADDLEE

-263 ENIIKKLNTI
+263 ENIVKKLNTI

-284 TLVVMI
+284 TLVVML

-547 DNIMRLLI
+547 DSIMRLLI

>member
-1 MKQSKMTLIA
+1 MHKLNVDMNTDKKQQEVLSYDDLKIKLTNLQRDLAKCRENIENYERQSKHLEHEELNIKQSFERTLSEESNKELNQYVNNLSAPVANKVTELEDELLELEDRFKEEMSKFSKEDLTDYYYSESEMLEDVHKA
-11 LVIILIGLALCTIH
+11 LAMLNERLTNLIGERF
-25 IVYADNQNS
+25 Q
-34 KEASSNDLGFMQQS
+34 KEL
-48 FDTKQ
+48 
-53 VEHTSKTKLT
+53 
-63 SYDKSGQQSDATGNL
+63 
-78 SDLSG
+78 
-83 NLTTNNSTGSNSL
+83 
-96 GNYSEI
+96 
-102 VGGSETKIPK
+102 
-112 GLGKKHS
+112 
-119 YTSWQ
+119 
-124 SVNSS
+124 
-129 NKDAF
+129 
-134 KLVKKT
+134 
-140 GLHFDNEGF
+140 
-149 AKIRGRYVVICTKV
+149 
-163 FGDVGDYVDFYK
+163 
-175 ENGTVIPCIIGDI
+175 
-188 KNSSNKWG
+188 
-196 TSNGKDVL
+196 
-204 DFFVDRATWYP
+204 
-215 VDEGGNQ
+215 NQ

-263 ENIIKKLNTI
+263 ENIVKKLNTI

-284 TLVVMI
+284 TLVVML

-668 HQYEGSNTILKRKA
+668 HQYEGSNIILKRKA

>member
-1 MKQSKMTLIA
+1 MNTDKKQQEVLSYDDLKIKLTNLQRDLAKCRENIENYERQSKHLEHEELNIKQSFERTLSEESNKELNQYVNNLSAPVANKVTELEDELLELEDRFKEEMSKFSKEDLTDYYYSESEMLEDVHKA
-11 LVIILIGLALCTIH
+11 LAMLNERLTNLIGERF
-25 IVYADNQNS
+25 Q
-34 KEASSNDLGFMQQS
+34 KEL
-48 FDTKQ
+48 
-53 VEHTSKTKLT
+53 
-63 SYDKSGQQSDATGNL
+63 
-78 SDLSG
+78 
-83 NLTTNNSTGSNSL
+83 
-96 GNYSEI
+96 
-102 VGGSETKIPK
+102 
-112 GLGKKHS
+112 
-119 YTSWQ
+119 
-124 SVNSS
+124 
-129 NKDAF
+129 
-134 KLVKKT
+134 
-140 GLHFDNEGF
+140 
-149 AKIRGRYVVICTKV
+149 
-163 FGDVGDYVDFYK
+163 
-175 ENGTVIPCIIGDI
+175 
-188 KNSSNKWG
+188 
-196 TSNGKDVL
+196 
-204 DFFVDRATWYP
+204 
-215 VDEGGNQ
+215 NQ

-229 KIQEDDLEE
+229 KIQADDLEE

-263 ENIIKKLNTI
+263 ENIVKKLNTI

-284 TLVVMI
+284 TLVVML

-325 YTTSLLRKVIEDN
+325 YTTNLLRKVIEDN

-468 KDFLLDIDAVTKKP
+468 KDFLLDIDTVTKKP

>member
-1 MKQSKMTLIA
+1 MNTDKKQQEVLSYDDLKIKLTNLQRDLAKCRENIENYERQSKHLEHEELNIKQSFERTLSEESNKELNQYVNNLSAPVANKVTELEDELLELEDRFKEEMSKFSKEDLTDYYYSESEMLEDVHKA
-11 LVIILIGLALCTIH
+11 LAMLNERLTNLIGERF
-25 IVYADNQNS
+25 Q
-34 KEASSNDLGFMQQS
+34 KEL
-48 FDTKQ
+48 
-53 VEHTSKTKLT
+53 
-63 SYDKSGQQSDATGNL
+63 
-78 SDLSG
+78 
-83 NLTTNNSTGSNSL
+83 
-96 GNYSEI
+96 
-102 VGGSETKIPK
+102 
-112 GLGKKHS
+112 
-119 YTSWQ
+119 
-124 SVNSS
+124 
-129 NKDAF
+129 
-134 KLVKKT
+134 
-140 GLHFDNEGF
+140 
-149 AKIRGRYVVICTKV
+149 
-163 FGDVGDYVDFYK
+163 
-175 ENGTVIPCIIGDI
+175 
-188 KNSSNKWG
+188 
-196 TSNGKDVL
+196 
-204 DFFVDRATWYP
+204 
-215 VDEGGNQ
+215 NQ

-229 KIQEDDLEE
+229 KIQADDLEE

-263 ENIIKKLNTI
+263 ENIVKKLNTI

-284 TLVVMI
+284 TLVVML

-353 LNQEKRELEESY
+353 LKQEKRELEESY

-547 DNIMRLLI
+547 DSIMRLLI

-624 LNGSDLGIYPFVFLS
+624 LNGSDLGIYLFVFLS

>member
-1 MKQSKMTLIA
+1 MNTDKKQQEVLSYDDLKIKLTNLQRDLAKCSENIENYERQSKHLEHEELNIKQSFERTLSEESNKELNQYVNNLSAPVANKVTELEDELLELEDRFKEEMSKFSKEDLTDYYYSESEMLEDVHKA
-11 LVIILIGLALCTIH
+11 LAMLNERLTNLIGERF
-25 IVYADNQNS
+25 Q
-34 KEASSNDLGFMQQS
+34 KEL
-48 FDTKQ
+48 
-53 VEHTSKTKLT
+53 
-63 SYDKSGQQSDATGNL
+63 
-78 SDLSG
+78 
-83 NLTTNNSTGSNSL
+83 
-96 GNYSEI
+96 
-102 VGGSETKIPK
+102 
-112 GLGKKHS
+112 
-119 YTSWQ
+119 
-124 SVNSS
+124 
-129 NKDAF
+129 
-134 KLVKKT
+134 
-140 GLHFDNEGF
+140 
-149 AKIRGRYVVICTKV
+149 
-163 FGDVGDYVDFYK
+163 
-175 ENGTVIPCIIGDI
+175 
-188 KNSSNKWG
+188 
-196 TSNGKDVL
+196 
-204 DFFVDRATWYP
+204 
-215 VDEGGNQ
+215 NQ

-229 KIQEDDLEE
+229 KIQADDLEE

-263 ENIIKKLNTI
+263 ENIVKKLNTI

-284 TLVVMI
+284 TLVVML

>member
-1 MKQSKMTLIA
+1 MNTDKKQQEVLSYDDLKIKLTNLQRDLAKCRENIENYERQSKHLEHEELNIKQSFERTLSEESNKELSQYVNNLSAPVANKVTELEDELLELEDRFKEEMSKFSKEDLTDYYYSESEMLEDVHKA
-11 LVIILIGLALCTIH
+11 LAMLNERLTNLIGERF
-25 IVYADNQNS
+25 Q
-34 KEASSNDLGFMQQS
+34 KEL
-48 FDTKQ
+48 
-53 VEHTSKTKLT
+53 
-63 SYDKSGQQSDATGNL
+63 
-78 SDLSG
+78 
-83 NLTTNNSTGSNSL
+83 
-96 GNYSEI
+96 
-102 VGGSETKIPK
+102 
-112 GLGKKHS
+112 
-119 YTSWQ
+119 
-124 SVNSS
+124 
-129 NKDAF
+129 
-134 KLVKKT
+134 
-140 GLHFDNEGF
+140 
-149 AKIRGRYVVICTKV
+149 
-163 FGDVGDYVDFYK
+163 
-175 ENGTVIPCIIGDI
+175 
-188 KNSSNKWG
+188 
-196 TSNGKDVL
+196 
-204 DFFVDRATWYP
+204 
-215 VDEGGNQ
+215 NQ

-229 KIQEDDLEE
+229 KIQADDLEE

-263 ENIIKKLNTI
+263 ENIVKKLNTI

-284 TLVVMI
+284 TLVVML

>member
-1 MKQSKMTLIA
+1 MNTDKNQQEVLSYDDLKIKLTNLQRDLAKCRENIENYERQSKHLEHEELNIKQSFERTLSEESNKELNQYVNNLSAPVANKVTELEDELLELEDRFKEEMSKFSKEDLTDYYYSESEMLEDVHKA
-11 LVIILIGLALCTIH
+11 LAMLNERLTNLIGERF
-25 IVYADNQNS
+25 Q
-34 KEASSNDLGFMQQS
+34 KEL
-48 FDTKQ
+48 
-53 VEHTSKTKLT
+53 
-63 SYDKSGQQSDATGNL
+63 
-78 SDLSG
+78 
-83 NLTTNNSTGSNSL
+83 
-96 GNYSEI
+96 
-102 VGGSETKIPK
+102 
-112 GLGKKHS
+112 
-119 YTSWQ
+119 
-124 SVNSS
+124 
-129 NKDAF
+129 
-134 KLVKKT
+134 
-140 GLHFDNEGF
+140 
-149 AKIRGRYVVICTKV
+149 
-163 FGDVGDYVDFYK
+163 
-175 ENGTVIPCIIGDI
+175 
-188 KNSSNKWG
+188 
-196 TSNGKDVL
+196 
-204 DFFVDRATWYP
+204 
-215 VDEGGNQ
+215 NQ

-343 QMYRDKALAQ
+343 QMYREKALAQ